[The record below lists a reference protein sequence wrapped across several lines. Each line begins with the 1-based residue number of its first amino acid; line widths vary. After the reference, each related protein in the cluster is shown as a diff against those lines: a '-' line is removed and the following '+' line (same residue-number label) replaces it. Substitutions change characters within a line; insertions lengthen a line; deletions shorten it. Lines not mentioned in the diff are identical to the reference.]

1 MRRKCLLIRHNRLVR
16 QQRMI
21 KLGSR
26 VAVHM
31 LHHPPVHK
39 RQILTAIQIRQPPAG
54 PHEQPVQLD
63 SVGTAAGDYA
73 DDGPV
78 GRPVIASIADAI
90 NLDHSSPSTGG
101 STSIA
106 QSMNVSRSSATTSM
120 TSES

>member
-1 MRRKCLLIRHNRLVR
+1 MRRECLLVR
-16 QQRMI
+16 EYSFVGQQRMI
-21 KLGSR
+21 EVGPS

-31 LHHPPVHK
+31 LDHPPVHK
-39 RQILTAIQIRQPPAG
+39 RQVLTAIQIRQPPAG